1 VNNIQTRRFGVI
13 NYPYSFT
20 SGGDYLTPKSSFLA
34 RHVFLFIRSLVVLH
48 PSYLQVLALWVR
60 STSLPEVSVLLLH
73 MTRSSD
79 LHLHG
84 SSSSSL
90 VAARGHAL
98 LGKSSE
104 AHQATHGVFLRSHSR
119 SVSGESRLH
128 LPSEV
133 GFERDGLAFL
143 CL

>member
-48 PSYLQVLALWVR
+48 PSYLQVLVLWVR

-98 LGKSSE
+98 LGKSSRPIKRPTE
-104 AHQATHGVFLRSHSR
+104 CFCAPTRDQSRVSRDCISHP
-119 SVSGESRLH
+119 RLAS
-128 LPSEV
+128 SET
-133 GFERDGLAFL
+133 D
-143 CL
+143 